1 MSYDIY
7 YTSDWCLDD
16 VDFILGERDIPILS
30 TAEKASCLIELVD
43 LLSGTIGMEYLAE
56 IVQSKIDSKE
66 ST

>member
-7 YTSDWCLDD
+7 YTSQWCLED
-16 VDFILGERDIPILS
+16 VDYILGERDIPILS

-66 ST
+66 KS